1 MKKRQIFQ
9 VKFSIN
15 HESGKKWITIKDVY
29 ALSECGA
36 IEMVKWLKSSYN
48 ISIMSVKSIGYVG
61 SPIYENRQVL
71 GDF

>member
-15 HESGKKWITIKDVY
+15 YPSGKKWIGTKDVF
-29 ALSECGA
+29 ALSEYGA
-36 IEMVKWLKSSYN
+36 IEMIKWLKSSYN
-48 ISIMSVKSIGYVG
+48 VFIISVNSLGYVG
-61 SPIYENRQVL
+61 SPIYENKSIL